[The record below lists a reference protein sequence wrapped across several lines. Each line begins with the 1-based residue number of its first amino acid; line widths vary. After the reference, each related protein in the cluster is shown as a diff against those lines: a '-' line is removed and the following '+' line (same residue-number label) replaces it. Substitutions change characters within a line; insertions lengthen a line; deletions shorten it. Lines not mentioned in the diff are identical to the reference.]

1 MNINRT
7 IRHKMLMK
15 HYIKNQK
22 RWDNYDNYGRTNS
35 QKVLK
40 ESLKTKVT
48 IYFNGDLCEKNI
60 VVSERTKKA
69 SRKVQK
75 WRSYR
80 V

>member
-1 MNINRT
+1 MSNINKT

-15 HYIKNQK
+15 HYIKDQK

-40 ESLKTKVT
+40 ESLRTKVV
-48 IYFNGDLCEKNI
+48 CE
-60 VVSERTKKA
+60 KA
-69 SRKVQK
+69 SRNVRE

-80 V
+80 I

>member
-1 MNINRT
+1 MNNINKT

-15 HYIKNQK
+15 HYIKDQK

-40 ESLKTKVT
+40 ESLRTK
-48 IYFNGDLCEKNI
+48 I
-60 VVSERTKKA
+60 VSEKV
-69 SRKVQK
+69 SRKVRE

>member
-1 MNINRT
+1 MNNINKT

-15 HYIKNQK
+15 HYIKDQK

-40 ESLKTKVT
+40 ESLKTKV
-48 IYFNGDLCEKNI
+48 
-60 VVSERTKKA
+60 VSEKA
-69 SRKVQK
+69 SRKVRE

-80 V
+80 I